1 MVMTWRYFNTE
12 GWFFALSA
20 VSAAAGRTLHL
31 NSESR
36 ILPQHLCPPGYLGFS
51 LPCLY

>member
-20 VSAAAGRTLHL
+20 VSGAAGRTLHL
-31 NSESR
+31 IQSR
-36 ILPQHLCPPGYLGFS
+36 GFYLAIS
-51 LPCLY
+51 AYLVT